1 LNFIKKGEDTM
12 TTEEKE
18 QLRQQAIKDNELRIS
33 HLETFLDGFPLDTDV
48 NKTVSLEIG
57 TSIMFIEQEIN
68 KLKSYVIKEEMNV
81 SNEGKINEPDPAA
94 MNQTKEGT
102 FKRIL
107 VKANYPWELIKDW
120 TEDECEAEIGAIER
134 ANK

>member
-1 LNFIKKGEDTM
+1 M

-57 TSIMFIEQEIN
+57 TAIMFIEQEIN

-81 SNEGKINEPDPAA
+81 SDEGKINEPDPAA

>member
-1 LNFIKKGEDTM
+1 M

-57 TSIMFIEQEIN
+57 TAIMFIEQEIN

-81 SNEGKINEPDPAA
+81 SDEGKINEPDPAA
-94 MNQTKEGT
+94 MNQTKEET

>member
-1 LNFIKKGEDTM
+1 M
-12 TTEEKE
+12 TAEEKE
-18 QLRQQAIKDNELRIS
+18 ILRQQAIKDNERRIS
-33 HLETFLDGFPLDTDV
+33 HLETFLDGLPLDTDV

-57 TSIMFIEQEIN
+57 TSIMFIEQEID
-68 KLKSYVIKEEMNV
+68 KLKSYVIKKEMNV
-81 SNEGKINEPDPAA
+81 SDEGKINVPDSAA

-107 VKANYPWELIKDW
+107 VDANYPWELIKDW
-120 TEDECEAEIGAIER
+120 TEEDCEAELGAIER

>member
-1 LNFIKKGEDTM
+1 M
-12 TTEEKE
+12 TAEEKE
-18 QLRQQAIKDNELRIS
+18 ILRQQAIKDNERRIS
-33 HLETFLDGFPLDTDV
+33 HLETFLDGLPLDTDV

-68 KLKSYVIKEEMNV
+68 KLKSYVIKKEMNV
-81 SNEGKINEPDPAA
+81 SDEGKINVPDSAA
-94 MNQTKEGT
+94 MNQVKEGS

-107 VKANYPWELIKDW
+107 VQANYPWELIKDW
-120 TEDECEAEIGAIER
+120 TEDECEAELGAIER

>member
-1 LNFIKKGEDTM
+1 M

-94 MNQTKEGT
+94 MNQTKEET